1 MCRHSLWD
9 VSKIHPNLLAESLEL
24 QSTCARPV
32 AVVPQENN
40 SLWRQNPWIAGARES
55 PAAQSNI
62 LDVKVVSDL
71 LWTLFW
77 DLTRLIWGISR
88 EGNPKNTKAGLSSWG
103 KGSKMFL
110 WQRLQDMNYALPKTD
125 FSLDGRREISVH
137 PNPSTTGTSCSAGN
151 YIHPVQ
157 TLSIWES
164 HSLLFC
170 LSIIL
175 CWLWESE
182 AENHK

>member
-9 VSKIHPNLLAESLEL
+9 VPKIHPNLLAESLEL
-24 QSTCARPV
+24 QSTCALTV
-32 AVVPQENN
+32 AVVPQGNN

-62 LDVKVVSDL
+62 PDVKLVSDL

-77 DLTRLIWGISR
+77 NLIRLILGISR

-125 FSLDGRREISVH
+125 SSLDGRREISVH

-151 YIHPVQ
+151 YIHPAQ

-164 HSLLFC
+164 HSLFLC

-175 CWLWESE
+175 C
-182 AENHK
+182 